1 MKRIDS
7 RICGLLIRQTQK
19 SVRGHTH
26 LKLLEVLAKRARVAP
41 EMAAAVAAA
50 IFGYIV
56 LAAELATGSV
66 REDGTEIWHKEATDI
81 FIAKHDAGSI
91 TRQEMRGTKES
102 KAAAMFVTGSAA
114 GVPDEMLR
122 VEGSLDGTVNTA
134 RAPTRCTADAAVA
147 AILAEC

>member
-1 MKRIDS
+1 M
-7 RICGLLIRQTQK
+7 
-19 SVRGHTH
+19 RGHTH
-26 LKLLEVLAKRARVAP
+26 LKLLVVLAKRARVATVM
-41 EMAAAVAAA
+41 EQAVVAA

-66 REDGTEIWHKEATDI
+66 REAGTEKWHKEATDI

-91 TRQEMRGTKES
+91 TRQDLRAPKES

>member
-41 EMAAAVAAA
+41 EMEQAVAAA
-50 IFGYIV
+50 IVGYIV
-56 LAAELATGSV
+56 LAAELATGTT
-66 REDGTEIWHKEATDI
+66 REDETEIWHNVATDVS
-81 FIAKHDAGSI
+81 AKHDGGSN
-91 TRQEMRGTKES
+91 TRQGTRGKKES

-122 VEGSLDGTVNTA
+122 GEGSLDGTVNTA

>member
-1 MKRIDS
+1 M
-7 RICGLLIRQTQK
+7 LITQTQT
-19 SVRGHTH
+19 SVQGHTH

-56 LAAELATGSV
+56 LAAELATGTA
-66 REDGTEIWHKEATDI
+66 REDETEVWHNHATDVSTR
-81 FIAKHDAGSI
+81 HDMGSN
-91 TRQEMRGTKES
+91 TRQDMRGKRGGRES

-114 GVPDEMLR
+114 GVLDEMLR
-122 VEGSLDGTVNTA
+122 VEGSFDGTVNTA
-134 RAPTRCTADAAVA
+134 RATTRCTADAAVA